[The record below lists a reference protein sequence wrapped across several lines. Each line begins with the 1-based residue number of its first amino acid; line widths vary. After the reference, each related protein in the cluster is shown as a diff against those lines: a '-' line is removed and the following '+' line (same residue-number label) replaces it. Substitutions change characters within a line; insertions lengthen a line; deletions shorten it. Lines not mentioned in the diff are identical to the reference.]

1 MENEFYQRWTDGIK
15 TFISHKFSF
24 SVFGSYK
31 KIFDFS
37 SAAFF
42 IDKYQVLFWASGMFA
57 AARSQPDL
65 NNVKVQEFLN
75 GVHLSYLQ

>member
-15 TFISHKFSF
+15 TFTHDKFSF

-31 KIFDFS
+31 KVFDVS
-37 SAAFF
+37 SAAFL
-42 IDKYQVLFWASGMFA
+42 DKYQVLFWASGMFA
-57 AARSQPDL
+57 AAPSQPDL